1 MGKKKEIG
9 KGIRA
14 LLANIE
20 QENNSSPQIAKSES
34 KANVAVDIELIEANP
49 FPTQNRV

>member
-20 QENNSSPQIAKSES
+20 QENNSAPETTQTEN
-34 KANVAVDIELIEANP
+34 KANVAVDINLIGQP
-49 FPTQNRV
+49 ISTKNRV